1 MGDPRHSKKSYQK
14 PTHPWQKERIVSEQ
28 GLSREYGVKNKREL
42 WKMQGFLRN
51 FGDQAKKLI
60 AATGDQAEKERKQLM
75 ARLLK
80 YGLVDASA
88 TLDTVLS
95 LTTRD
100 IMERRLQTQVYKK
113 GLARTPR
120 QARQFITHCHVMVA
134 GTMVTSPSY
143 LVLVSEET
151 QIEIV
156 PQSALADP
164 EHPERKIV
172 SESQVKKEAEA
183 DAAEEKK
190 DAPAGE
196 KKEDVKKETKEVKK
210 EEKVVKKEERE
221 AKKEAEATKKEK
233 TAEPAKEKSA
243 PKEQEAPAEA

>member
-1 MGDPRHSKKSYQK
+1 MGDPKHSHKSYQK
-14 PTHPWQKERIVSEQ
+14 PTHPWQKERIISEQ
-28 GLSREYGVKNKREL
+28 ELSREYGVKNKREL
-42 WKMQGFLRN
+42 WKMQAFLRN

-60 AATGDQAEKERKQLM
+60 AATGDQSEKERKQLM

-88 TLDTVLS
+88 TLDAVLS
-95 LTTRD
+95 LTIRD

-113 GLARTPR
+113 GLARTPN

-156 PQSALADP
+156 PQSALVDP

-172 SESQVKKEAEA
+172 SESQVKKEMEEA
-183 DAAEEKK
+183 APEEKK
-190 DAPAGE
+190 
-196 KKEDVKKETKEVKK
+196 KEAM
-210 EEKVVKKEERE
+210 EEKEG
-221 AKKEAEATKKEK
+221 AKKEAKKVKKAEVNEEKKE
-233 TAEPAKEKSA
+233 AEPAKEEA
-243 PKEQEAPAEA
+243 PKEQEAPAEV